1 MKINLNKLKSV
12 LLPIFYSVICIILI
26 RHFMTSSTITYD
38 NFEKKDSVIIV
49 TSAPYTP
56 RHLSKL
62 SNATNLPPIGD
73 QIPTLSRG
81 NIEEVD
87 KSTTAKKS
95 STYEDGLY
103 TLKEAGIIEK
113 RDVKKADIAPTPIVP
128 KEKQVLNT
136 HLANYLMYKNVNIA
150 SLKIFLNSKDSL
162 LVEEPYFSTILSV
175 CEDFNLNP
183 LIMFAITGQEQS
195 FVPKSNENAYKIANN
210 PFNVFNSWK
219 KYNTTI
225 EDSTN
230 IAARTVVNLSKNRP
244 DNIDALTW
252 INRKYSEDGNWSKA
266 VRSIF
271 KQLESN
277 VSYLN

>member
-1 MKINLNKLKSV
+1 MS
-12 LLPIFYSVICIILI
+12 
-26 RHFMTSSTITYD
+26 SSTITYD

-56 RHLSKL
+56 PHLSKL

-73 QIPTLSRG
+73 KLPTLSRG

-87 KSTTAKKS
+87 KSTTTTKES
-95 STYEDGLY
+95 STYEDGLC
-103 TLKEAGIIEK
+103 TLQEAAIIEK
-113 RDVKKADIAPTPIVP
+113 RDVKKADIAPKPIVP

-136 HLANYLMYKNVNIA
+136 HLANYLLYKNVNIS
-150 SLKIFLNSKDSL
+150 SLKGYLKSKNSL

-219 KYNTTI
+219 KYNTSI
-225 EDSTN
+225 EDSTS

-244 DNIDALTW
+244 ANIDALTW